1 MVLPLEDRHRLSL
14 RVEEL
19 AEEAMDSVRA
29 TVTDGMQDVK
39 AESQDDVTDVRDRA
53 SDAMDTWRTA

>member
-1 MVLPLEDRHRLSL
+1 
-14 RVEEL
+14 
-19 AEEAMDSVRA
+19 MDSVRA